1 MHKMVTCFLFLLS
14 KVLKTE
20 HGNKEQLST
29 KRGVAA
35 FVPEWEPEN
44 CIQCNKCA
52 YVCPHA
58 CIRPFVL
65 DSEEQQSANFTTL
78 KAVGKQFA
86 DITFRIQVSALDC
99 LLQQLR

>member
-1 MHKMVTCFLFLLS
+1 MLKMVTCCLFQHS
-14 KVLKTE
+14 KESKTE
-20 HGNKEQLST
+20 HGNKALLNT
-29 KRGVAA
+29 KNVVLQH

-65 DSEEQQSANFTTL
+65 DQEEQKKPTS
-78 KAVGKQFA
+78 
-86 DITFRIQVSALDC
+86 
-99 LLQQLR
+99 LL